1 MSMAPNITRAEFEAL
16 VRAVEALGDQVD
28 RDRQMREETHSK
40 VSDLYRVLIEPEPGK
55 TVGLLNRMA
64 AVTIAAETGEAAA
77 ERLIRWAKI
86 VGAMSVIGTAIY
98 TVVRFLQLW
107 RLT

>member
-1 MSMAPNITRAEFEAL
+1 MSTASNITRAEFEAL
-16 VRAVEALGDQVD
+16 VHAVEALAAQVD

-55 TVGLLNRMA
+55 TVGLLYRMA

-77 ERLIRWAKI
+77 ERIIRWAKI
-86 VGAMSVIGTAIY
+86 IGALSVIGTTAY
-98 TVVRFLQLW
+98 TVIRFLQPW
-107 RLT
+107 RLQ